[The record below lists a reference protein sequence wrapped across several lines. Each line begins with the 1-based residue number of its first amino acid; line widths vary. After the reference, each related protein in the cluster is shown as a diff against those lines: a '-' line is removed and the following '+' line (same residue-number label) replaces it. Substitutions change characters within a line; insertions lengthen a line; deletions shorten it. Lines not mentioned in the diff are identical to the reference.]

1 MTDENENI
9 GRYVKTV
16 LGGVRPKGE
25 VCVRYHHAMIDFFF
39 VIKET
44 RIL

>member
-1 MTDENENI
+1 MTDENENR
-9 GRYVKTV
+9 GRHVKTV
-16 LGGVRPKGE
+16 LGVRPKGE
-25 VCVRYHHAMIDFFF
+25 VCVRYRHAMIDFFF